1 MLRNLFKFT
10 ITDFTHCFDF
20 ACIDF
25 EQDIFDW
32 LTFDWFSYRNQLI
45 DFQSKFWFESVGPF
59 KLVSIRQ
66 GPATWVKDCLLNDVT
81 DEKLLKSQR
90 AYKILWRKHFNIFK
104 VIFLHFFNFMEKR
117 VKFYG
122 IFWLFVRTDW
132 SENDEQFSSIS
143 ETDLF

>member
-66 GPATWVKDCLLNDVT
+66 GPAT
-81 DEKLLKSQR
+81 
-90 AYKILWRKHFNIFK
+90 
-104 VIFLHFFNFMEKR
+104 
-117 VKFYG
+117 
-122 IFWLFVRTDW
+122 
-132 SENDEQFSSIS
+132 
-143 ETDLF
+143 